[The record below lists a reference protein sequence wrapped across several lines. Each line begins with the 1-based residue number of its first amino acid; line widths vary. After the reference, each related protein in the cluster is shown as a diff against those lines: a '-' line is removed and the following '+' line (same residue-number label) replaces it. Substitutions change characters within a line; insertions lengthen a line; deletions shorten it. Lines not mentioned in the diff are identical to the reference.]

1 MAKVG
6 DAISLTVNGTKYAI
20 PKDTEITIEFMG
32 LKVKLS
38 DSNRNTFNEARAK
51 TDLPIVLQCVT
62 KSYEMTGCIVGNKE
76 STANRQITSDF
87 ECRCTDGSGI
97 RES

>member
-6 DAISLTVNGTKYAI
+6 DAISLTVNGTSDAVVSINPAK
-20 PKDTEITIEFMG
+20 FMG